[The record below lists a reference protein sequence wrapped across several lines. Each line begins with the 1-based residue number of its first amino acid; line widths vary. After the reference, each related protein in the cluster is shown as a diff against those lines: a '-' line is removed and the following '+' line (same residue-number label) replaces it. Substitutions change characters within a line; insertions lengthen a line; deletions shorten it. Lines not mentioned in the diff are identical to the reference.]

1 MCGVF
6 GCLGFIGEEQV
17 SAALEALAHRGPNG
31 QGIWQSTDRDVTLGH
46 RRLSIIAPNNGAQ
59 PIANEDGSV
68 IAVVN
73 GELYD
78 FQRVRRALKE
88 KGHSFRT
95 ESDSEILIHLY
106 EEHGVECLRYVR
118 GEFAFVLWDARRK
131 KLFCARDRFGI
142 KPLVL
147 SVLPNRVLV
156 ASEAKALL
164 KAGVPARIDMTS
176 VGVALRQQYLPEGR
190 TVFEGIEQLPRA
202 HAVVFQFRDG
212 AIERTQW
219 PYWSLPLANLSTE
232 LRREAVIERVQEL
245 LSDAVRQRLV
255 ADVSVGVY
263 LSGGIDSASVLGL
276 MCKHGSRPVGFSVTT
291 GDALYS
297 ELEDTRASALFH
309 GTNLEEVCASPLELL
324 EHVGKAVY
332 YAEGMAINGHLP
344 AKYLLSER
352 ARRYGVPVVL
362 SGEGSDELFL
372 GYPHFALDA
381 AIEQGRSVGELAAL
395 LECNNPTAK
404 GLMIS
409 AKYNSRALPHFYQTK
424 LAYGERMSELFNLLH
439 RDTLTHGA
447 LSLDEGEQHESL
459 RNAHRAW
466 IDLAL
471 SNYIL
476 RTLGDGTEMAHSIE
490 GRTPFLDHLLWE
502 GLAEVPLRAWVDP
515 EYGGGKSILRDAVAG
530 LVPEEVRCKPKRPF
544 VLPPLS
550 LDSSLPEGRRVWELS
565 LDHVAPFF
573 SRNAI
578 EMVLRDCAASDLE
591 RRKEYDPVL
600 FTIITG
606 NALCREFELGQA

>member
-6 GCLGFIGEEQV
+6 GCLGVLTEEQV
-17 SAALEALAHRGPNG
+17 GAALAALAHRGPSG
-31 QGIWQSTDRDVTLGH
+31 QGVWKSVDGSVTLGH

-59 PIANEDGSV
+59 PIINEDGSV

-73 GELYD
+73 GEFYD
-78 FQRVRRALKE
+78 FQRVRTALKE

-95 ESDSEILIHLY
+95 DSDSEILIHLY
-106 EEHGVECLRYVR
+106 EEHGVECLRYLR
-118 GEFAFVLWDARRK
+118 GEFAFVLWDDRRK
-131 KLFCARDRFGI
+131 ELFCARDRFGI

-147 SVLPNRVLV
+147 SVSRDRVLV

-202 HAVVFQFRDG
+202 HAAVFRLRAG
-212 AIERTQW
+212 NIERTHW
-219 PYWSLPLANLSTE
+219 SYWNLPPANVSTE
-232 LRREAVIERVQEL
+232 MRREAVIERVQEL

-255 ADVSVGVY
+255 ADVPVGVY
-263 LSGGIDSASVLGL
+263 LSGGIDSAAVLGM
-276 MCKHGSRPVGFSVTT
+276 MCKHGARPVGFSVTT

-297 ELEDTRASALFH
+297 ELAHTRASTLFH
-309 GTNLEEVCASPLELL
+309 GTNLEEVHASQLELL
-324 EHVGKAVY
+324 SHAGKAVY
-332 YAEGMAINGHLP
+332 YAEGLAINGHLP

-352 ARRYGVPVVL
+352 ARKKGVPVVL

-372 GYPHFALDA
+372 GYPHFALDTA
-381 AIEQGRSVGELAAL
+381 VQDGRSIRELAASI
-395 LECNNPTAK
+395 EYNNPTSR

-409 AKYNSRALPHFYQTK
+409 ATHTNRALPHFYQTK
-424 LAYGERMSELFNLLH
+424 LAYGERMREVLNPLH
-439 RDTLTHGA
+439 HEALNRGA
-447 LSLDEGEQHESL
+447 LSLDERQRPELL
-459 RNAHRAW
+459 RDSRTAW

-515 EYGGGKSILRDAVAG
+515 TYGGGKSILRDAVAG
-530 LVPEEVRCKPKRPF
+530 LVPDAVRSNPKRPF
-544 VLPPLS
+544 VLPPLV
-550 LDSSLPEGRRVWELS
+550 LDSNTPEGRMVWELS

-573 SRNAI
+573 SRDAV
-578 EMVLRDCAASDLE
+578 EMVLRDCAASDLD
-591 RRKEYDPVL
+591 RRKELDPIL
-600 FTIITG
+600 FTIITA
-606 NALCREFELGQA
+606 NALCREFNLGHV